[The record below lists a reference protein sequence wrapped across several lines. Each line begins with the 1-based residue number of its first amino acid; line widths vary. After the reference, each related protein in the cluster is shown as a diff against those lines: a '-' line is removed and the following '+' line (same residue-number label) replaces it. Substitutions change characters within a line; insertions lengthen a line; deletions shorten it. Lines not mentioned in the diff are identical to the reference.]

1 MSVTARDYQEVTRR
15 FTEDMKALGEDVVS
29 VILYG
34 SIARGKVRPGK
45 SDVMDAYV
53 FLRKEVFE
61 DRTRFLDVL
70 QHLVQTCD
78 WLSQTQLPYH
88 HPFHYY
94 SEHEVGNLPAAF
106 VETVRSEQSSRILLG
121 HDIRPQLGSSEG
133 FRSMLKTGLFLFFSE
148 MCLELTKY
156 LRKKAL
162 TEKDCRSIINRLAL
176 VRKNFPLAISSA
188 LEMELDELAAVEE
201 IRKALPSFDFGV
213 LDRIKELR
221 DEPSVHAETVREV
234 LREMLTLVVDLRD
247 MLLARWKQE
256 LDHNNMP

>member
-1 MSVTARDYQEVTRR
+1 MSVTAKDYQEVTRR

-34 SIARGKVRPGK
+34 SIARGNIRPGK

-70 QHLVQTCD
+70 QHLVQMCN
-78 WLSQTQLPYH
+78 WLSQTQLPFV

-94 SEHEVGNLPAAF
+94 SEDEMGNLPAGF
-106 VETVRSEQSSRILLG
+106 VGTVRSEQSSKILLG
-121 HDIRPQLGSSEG
+121 EDIRPRLGSSKG
-133 FRSMLKTGLFLFFSE
+133 CRSAMDTGLFFYVSE
-148 MCLELTKY
+148 GCLRLTKY
-156 LRKKAL
+156 LREKAL
-162 TEKDCRSIINRLAL
+162 TEEDCRCIINGLSFA
-176 VRKNFPLAISSA
+176 RKFLPAAISSA
-188 LEMELDELAAVEE
+188 LEMEPGELTALEE
-201 IRKALPSFDFGV
+201 IKKALPSFDFGV

-221 DEPSVHAETVREV
+221 DDPAADVETVREI
-234 LREMLTLVVDLRD
+234 LTEMITLVVELRD

-256 LDHNNMP
+256 LDHSDMP